1 MSRDSIRRT
10 LGRLVALVVVLAPVV
25 AAASEAAGEAG
36 GNPWYDLIMKFVNF
50 AILVG
55 MLFYFLR
62 KPVTQGLADRR
73 ANIKRELEEALKAK
87 EAAEAKYK
95 EYKNKVA
102 NLEAEV
108 RRIQEDF
115 QVEGERQKD
124 RILAE
129 AEKAAESI
137 RAHAEAAGA
146 NEVKRAS
153 DELRAEVGRLAVE
166 LAEQMLVKAY
176 TAKDQEHAVK
186 LTIKNI
192 EGLN

>member
-1 MSRDSIRRT
+1 MSRDSIRRS
-10 LGRLVALVVVLAPVV
+10 LGRLGGLVVVLAPTV

-55 MLFYFLR
+55 ILFYFLR
-62 KPVTQGLADRR
+62 TPVTPGLADRR

-87 EAAEAKYK
+87 EAAEAKYR
-95 EYKNKVA
+95 EYKAKVA

-186 LTIKNI
+186 LTIQNI